1 MVKGENI
8 SSKPDISIV
17 IPVKDE
23 EENVFPLAVEIGKV
37 MGAGPWN
44 WECLWID
51 DGSKDLTLT
60 ELERINKQ
68 DPHHEFISLHGNF
81 GQAAAL
87 YTGFFHAR
95 GKIIATLDGDG
106 QNDPADIPGLVTLLV
121 EENAD
126 MVNGRRKKRRD
137 NPVRRI
143 SSFIANG
150 FRNWITKE
158 NIHDVGCSIRVFRH
172 ECIEHIPLFKG
183 MHRFLPTLVRM
194 AGFTHVLEVPVG
206 HRPRLMGQTK
216 YGIHDRLWVG
226 ILDTL
231 GVRWLQGRAV
241 KPRIKSSTIAAGGK
255 E

>member
-1 MVKGENI
+1 MAKGENI

-23 EENVFPLAVEIGKV
+23 EENVAPLAVEVGKV
-37 MGAGPWN
+37 MDAAPWS

-60 ELERINKQ
+60 ELARTNKQ
-68 DPHHEFISLHGNF
+68 DPRHEFISLDGNF

-87 YTGFFHAR
+87 YTGFLHAR
-95 GKIIATLDGDG
+95 GKLIATLDGDS
-106 QNDPADIPGLVTLLV
+106 QNDPADIPRLVTLLV
-121 EENAD
+121 EKNAD
-126 MVNGRRKKRRD
+126 MVNGQRKKRRD
-137 NPVRRI
+137 SLVRRI
-143 SSFIANG
+143 SSFIANA
-150 FRNWITKE
+150 FRNWITNE

-172 ECIEHIPLFKG
+172 ECVQHISLFKG

-194 AGFTHVLEVPVG
+194 AGFTHILEVPVS
-206 HRPRLMGQTK
+206 HRPRLRGQTK
-216 YGIHDRLWVG
+216 YGIHNRLWVG

-231 GVRWLQGRAV
+231 GVCWLQGRTV
-241 KPRIKSSTIAAGGK
+241 KPRIKSSTMASGGK